1 MVLRIIAM
9 GFITREFSYMRNFWN
24 LNDFIVVIFGWI
36 AVVIRNKTLEAIKII
51 RILRLI
57 RAANLLPNMTSLL

>member
-1 MVLRIIAM
+1 M

>member
-1 MVLRIIAM
+1 MILRIIAM
-9 GFITREFSYMRNFWN
+9 GFITREFSYLRNFWN

-36 AVVIRNKTLEAIKII
+36 AVVTRNKTIEAAKII

-57 RAANLLPNMTSLL
+57 RAAN

>member
-1 MVLRIIAM
+1 M
-9 GFITREFSYMRNFWN
+9 GFITREFSYLRNFWN

-36 AVVIRNKTLEAIKII
+36 AVATRNKTIEAAKII

-57 RAANLLPNMTSLL
+57 RAAN

>member
-1 MVLRIIAM
+1 
-9 GFITREFSYMRNFWN
+9 MRNFWN

>member
-1 MVLRIIAM
+1 MILRIIAM
-9 GFITREFSYMRNFWN
+9 GFITREFSYLRNFWN

-36 AVVIRNKTLEAIKII
+36 AVATRNKTIEAAKII

-57 RAANLLPNMTSLL
+57 RAAN

>member
-1 MVLRIIAM
+1 M
-9 GFITREFSYMRNFWN
+9 GFITREFSYLRNFWN

-36 AVVIRNKTLEAIKII
+36 AVVTSNKIIEAAKII
-51 RILRLI
+51 RILRLL